1 MTAIEAQPRD
11 LPKSELLRR
20 HLLQMLNT
28 GMVPHDKLAT
38 ERDLAGAFSVS
49 RLTVRRVLDRLE
61 HEGRVYRIQGAGT
74 FVSEPRIAKSV
85 ELTSF
90 SEDMR
95 SRGLV
100 PGSLLVEIERIPAG
114 AKVGYA
120 LGISPAASV
129 VHIRRVRTA
138 DAEPMCLENCYLPGH
153 LLPEDLVLAPH
164 DSLYAQL
171 TGTYNVHLTR
181 ADQTIKA
188 TVLDPAD
195 AVALHVPPLSPAFR
209 VERIGYDTRGQA
221 IESAESLYR
230 GDRYSYELSIF
241 REAITATL

>member
-1 MTAIEAQPRD
+1 MTAIEAQQRS

-20 HLLQMLNT
+20 HLLEMLNT
-28 GMVPHDKLAT
+28 GTVPHDKLPT
-38 ERDLAGAFSVS
+38 ERDLAGTFSVS

-61 HEGRVYRIQGAGT
+61 RAGCVYRIQGAGT

-100 PGSLLVEIERIPAG
+100 PGSLFVESERVPAG
-114 AKVGYA
+114 AEVGYA
-120 LGISPAASV
+120 LGISPATSV

-138 DAEPMCLENCYLPGH
+138 DGEPMCLENCYLPGH
-153 LLPEDLVLAPH
+153 LLPEDMVLAPN

-171 TGTYNVHLTR
+171 TERYNVRLTR
-181 ADQTIKA
+181 ADQTIRV
-188 TVLDPAD
+188 TVLDRAD
-195 AVALHVPPLSPAFR
+195 AVALHVPPFSPAFR
-209 VERIGYDTRGQA
+209 IERVGYDARGQA
-221 IESAESLYR
+221 IERAESLYR
-230 GDRYSYELSIF
+230 GDRYSYELTIF
-241 REAITATL
+241 REAITTAP

>member
-1 MTAIEAQPRD
+1 MTAIEAQQRD
-11 LPKSELLRR
+11 LSKSELLRR
-20 HLLQMLNT
+20 HLLEMLNA

-38 ERDLAGAFSVS
+38 ERDLAGDFSVS

-61 HEGRVYRIQGAGT
+61 REGRVYRIQGAGT

-100 PGSLLVEIERIPAG
+100 PGSLFVDIERTPAG
-114 AKVGYA
+114 AEVGYA
-120 LGISPAASV
+120 LGISPSAPV

-138 DAEPMCLENCYLPGH
+138 DGEPMCLENCYLPGH
-153 LLPEDLVLAPH
+153 LIPEDLDLAPQ

-171 TGTYNVHLTR
+171 THGYNVHLTR
-181 ADQTIKA
+181 ADQTIRV

-195 AVALHVPPLSPAFR
+195 AEALHVPPFSPAFQ
-209 VERIGYDTRGQA
+209 VERIGYDARGNA
-221 IESAESLYR
+221 IERAESLYR
-230 GDRYSYELSIF
+230 GDRYSYELTIF
-241 REAITATL
+241 REAITSAP

>member
-1 MTAIEAQPRD
+1 LTAIEAQQRGV
-11 LPKSELLRR
+11 PKSELLRR
-20 HLLQMLNT
+20 HLLEMLNS
-28 GMVPHDKLAT
+28 GMVPHDKLST
-38 ERDLAGAFSVS
+38 ERELAGAFSVS

-61 HEGRVYRIQGAGT
+61 REGRVYRIQGAGT

-100 PGSLLVEIERIPAG
+100 PGSLFVEIERIPAG
-114 AKVGYA
+114 AEVGYA
-120 LGISPAASV
+120 LGISPAATV

-153 LLPEDLVLAPH
+153 LVPEDMVLAPN

-171 TGTYNVHLTR
+171 SGSYNVHLTR
-181 ADQTIKA
+181 ADQTIRV
-188 TVLDPAD
+188 TVLSPAD
-195 AVALHVPPLSPAFR
+195 ADALHVPPLSPAFR
-209 VERIGYDTRGQA
+209 VERIGYDARGQA
-221 IESAESLYR
+221 IEQAQSLYR
-230 GDRYSYELSIF
+230 GDRYSYELTIL
-241 REAITATL
+241 REAITTAP

>member
-1 MTAIEAQPRD
+1 MTAIEAQR
-11 LPKSELLRR
+11 PKSELLRR
-20 HLLQMLNT
+20 HLLEMLNA

-61 HEGRVYRIQGAGT
+61 REGRVYRIQGAGT
-74 FVSEPRIAKSV
+74 FVNEPRIAKSV

-100 PGSLLVEIERIPAG
+100 PGSLFVEIERIPAG
-114 AKVGYA
+114 AEVGYA

-153 LLPEDLVLAPH
+153 LLPEDLVLGPQ

-171 TGTYNVHLTR
+171 TQSYNVHLTR
-181 ADQTIKA
+181 ADQTIRV

-195 AVALHVPPLSPAFR
+195 AEALHVPPFSPAFQ
-209 VERIGYDTRGQA
+209 VERIGYDSRGKA
-221 IESAESLYR
+221 IERAESLYR
-230 GDRYSYELSIF
+230 GDRYSYELTIL
-241 REAITATL
+241 REAITTAP